1 MSLTWGPDHMGPA
14 QGAVLA
20 HQIRGLVGE
29 VKHREAAH
37 PEHDDDL
44 VITMREA
51 LRDAQRAAD
60 LLVALRSAPSR
71 CPAHGEG
78 CASARRPP
86 AGDRDRRRQMESD
99 TTDDM
104 RANLTDEL
112 YQQMIANPDMRL
124 PFLVYWPRVARELTP
139 A

>member
-1 MSLTWGPDHMGPA
+1 MSLTWGPDHMGAA

-29 VKHREAAH
+29 VKHWEAAH

-60 LLVALRSAPSR
+60 LLVALRSAPLQV
-71 CPAHGEG
+71 PG
-78 CASARRPP
+78 ARR
-86 AGDRDRRRQMESD
+86 GVR
-99 TTDDM
+99 
-104 RANLTDEL
+104 
-112 YQQMIANPDMRL
+112 
-124 PFLVYWPRVARELTP
+124 FGKTP
-139 A
+139 ASR